1 MTMCKGK
8 TYIKGVCD
16 KCQHYVTECD
26 PIVKTKFK
34 EAQVVFNNYIFDEME
49 KLNLFRAN
57 EEALIKQRVTK
68 LEGQRMHSAEI
79 ENTHAVWIGK
89 LETAFAKLKLNH
101 NNHFKAHEESMGQI
115 QDDLK
120 LETKHLNRR
129 LVDAE
134 AKIVSLQLKL
144 EKHEAGTL
152 CHTECPIKLEC
163 LTPVKRKRGR
173 PKKATV

>member
-16 KCQHYVTECD
+16 KCKHYVTECD

-57 EEALIKQRVTK
+57 EEALIKQRIT
-68 LEGQRMHSAEI
+68 AI
-79 ENTHAVWIGK
+79 EQD
-89 LETAFAKLKLNH
+89 FAKLKLNH
-101 NNHFKAHEESMGQI
+101 HNHFKAHEESMGQI
-115 QDDLK
+115 RDDLGLDSRILNQRLLK
-120 LETKHLNRR
+120 LENN
-129 LVDAE
+129 
-134 AKIVSLQLKL
+134 
-144 EKHEAGTL
+144 
-152 CHTECPIKLEC
+152 
-163 LTPVKRKRGR
+163 TPVKRKRGR

>member
-49 KLNLFRAN
+49 KLNEFRAN

-79 ENTHAVWIGK
+79 SNTHAVWIGK
-89 LETAFAKLKLNH
+89 LESHPILKHQGEFNGDIIKRLVALENAWGSMQAQLTRNTIKMGELIDKLK
-101 NNHFKAHEESMGQI
+101 
-115 QDDLK
+115 
-120 LETKHLNRR
+120 
-129 LVDAE
+129 
-134 AKIVSLQLKL
+134 
-144 EKHEAGTL
+144 KHEAGTL